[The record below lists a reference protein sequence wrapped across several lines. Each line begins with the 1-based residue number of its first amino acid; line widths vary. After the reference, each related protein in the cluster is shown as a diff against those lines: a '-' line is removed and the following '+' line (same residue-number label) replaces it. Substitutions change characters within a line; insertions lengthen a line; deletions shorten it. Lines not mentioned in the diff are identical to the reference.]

1 MKYEWRDLD
10 EESPEEPG
18 RYLVVQH
25 LSSRLRYR
33 WVRYWDGA
41 DWVDSKEIKYGP
53 ITHWTELPP
62 FPIYHSK

>member
-1 MKYEWRDLD
+1 MKYEWRDLY

-33 WVRYWDGA
+33 WVRYWDCLLYTSRC
-41 DWVDSKEIKYGP
+41 V
-53 ITHWTELPP
+53 
-62 FPIYHSK
+62 